1 MSHLVHGSCHC
12 ANIRVQARLSRE
24 LHDYQP
30 RACDC
35 GFCQRH
41 GAAYI
46 SDAAGSLAIEWRD
59 EPGRYRH
66 GSRNAE
72 FLFCRQCGVLVGVTH
87 EADGRT
93 FAALNIRALDSELG
107 FAATAPASPQ
117 QLPPEQRIER
127 WKKLWFADVVLRPT
141 NAASPA

>member
-1 MSHLVHGSCHC
+1 MSHLLNGSCHC
-12 ANIRVQARLSRE
+12 ANIRVHVGLSRE
-24 LHDYQP
+24 PHDYQP

-46 SDAAGSLAIEWRD
+46 SDAAGSLAIEWRE

-72 FLFCRQCGVLVGVTH
+72 FLFCRQCGVLVGVTL

-93 FAALNIRALDSELG
+93 FAALNIRVLDG
-107 FAATAPASPQ
+107 QPDFAATAPASPQ

-127 WKKLWFADVVLRPT
+127 WKKLWFADVALRPA
-141 NAASPA
+141 NATPAA

>member
-1 MSHLVHGSCHC
+1 MSHPLHGNCHC
-12 ANIRVQARLSRE
+12 GNLQVHVGLSRE
-24 LHDYQP
+24 PLDYQP

-35 GFCQRH
+35 GFCQAH

-46 SDAAGSLAIEWRD
+46 SDAGGSLAIEWRE

-72 FLFCRQCGVLVGVTH
+72 FLFCRQCGVLVAVTY

-93 FAALNIRALDSELG
+93 FAALNVRALGSDTG
-107 FAATAPASPQ
+107 FAAEAPASPQ

-127 WKKLWFADVVLRPT
+127 WKKLWFADVALRPAT
-141 NAASPA
+141 AAAPA